1 MSMKLSYKHI
11 VVLFLLVAGLVSCR
25 QDEPAR
31 SVAMELTLCLP
42 AQEVAYHAP
51 ARRLIGDPG
60 TSETL
65 DLPKY
70 AYIFVTREE
79 GGGEAIWQKREITM
93 DAGNWEKIRYNGQF
107 ATEGDYIY
115 RYNRREVFLLS
126 NYTPKGKIYVI
137 CSNKKLTLFPSFASI
152 STVDQVLNLQFYTAP
167 DTIQENLQNIY
178 STPYNYIKDGDYYC
192 TYDCS
197 AGNVYTLDL
206 LLYHVAAKVD
216 IKWNV
221 EENKRISGEGVRL
234 TYMEARNLYN
244 GNAYCFKPMRNVSGS
259 ALTTGESI
267 AIIDNSGDEGR
278 WWEGRYYFYTIP
290 YTITVEGKQYYPL
303 QMTLKTNGST
313 ETGYQPTLNLQVD
326 TTAVFVPW
334 LRANVKIS
342 QPLEDKVDKNEVIEV
357 NDDSGKGI

>member
-1 MSMKLSYKHI
+1 MKLSYKHI
-11 VVLFLLVAGLVSCR
+11 VVLFLLLACLVSCR

-60 TSETL
+60 TSEIL

-216 IKWNV
+216 INWFVDKD
-221 EENKRISGEGVRL
+221 KRINKDDPDAAVRL
-234 TYMEARNLYN
+234 TYMDAKNLFS
-244 GNAYCFKPMRNVSGS
+244 GNAYCFKPLENVVATPLAAG
-259 ALTTGESI
+259 ATKHIIGE
-267 AIIDNSGDEGR
+267 GDEGM
-278 WWEGRYYFYTIP
+278 WWEGRSYFYTIP
-290 YTITVEGKQYYPL
+290 YTTTESGKENYYPL
-303 QMTLKTNGST
+303 QMLMVTNGSGN
-313 ETGYQPTLNLQVD
+313 EYKPTIYMQID
-326 TTAVFVPW
+326 KTSPFTPW
-334 LRANVKIS
+334 LRANFNLS
-342 QPLEDKVDKNEVIEV
+342 APLSAGTPTQIV
-357 NDDSGKGI
+357 NY